1 MLKESNFSA
10 DGYRLYLYLEMMALQ
25 AQTPDM
31 KTICA
36 ELKISRSTFAK
47 WLPQIHE
54 WSHCADWLELQSRQ
68 GTEYTIQ
75 CRMQQELG
83 GKIEV
88 YTPAGRIDLVTD
100 TEVIEIKKLAAWKD
114 AFGEVV
120 IKGQSFPEHQ
130 KRIHLFGESDKL
142 LPTIV
147 EHCGI
152 LNVSVTFERVVKVVD
167 SDEPQPATF

>member
-1 MLKESNFSA
+1 MVSDRPQGHRLKTGTIAAEIHPGEILRMLKESNFSA

-68 GTEYTIQ
+68 GPEYTIQ

-83 GKIEV
+83 HILIGE
-88 YTPAGRIDLVTD
+88 TD
-100 TEVIEIKKLAAWKD
+100 T
-114 AFGEVV
+114 GEAVRSF
-120 IKGQSFPEHQ
+120 IAYRNQS
-130 KRIHLFGESDKL
+130 
-142 LPTIV
+142 
-147 EHCGI
+147 
-152 LNVSVTFERVVKVVD
+152 
-167 SDEPQPATF
+167 